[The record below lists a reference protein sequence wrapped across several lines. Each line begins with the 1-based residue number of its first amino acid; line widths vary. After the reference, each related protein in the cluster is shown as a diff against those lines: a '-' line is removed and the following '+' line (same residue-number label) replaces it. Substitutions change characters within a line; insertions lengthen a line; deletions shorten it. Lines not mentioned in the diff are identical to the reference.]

1 MRWPVYI
8 IAVFVALVFDTA
20 LSEAL
25 SIDSQGWN
33 IRPSAL
39 PAVAVFVA
47 LSAPRLTTLWAC
59 LLLGLLVDL
68 NHPVSFEG
76 GTDSVHLVGPFALG
90 YVFSGYFICQLRASV
105 FRRRILTIAVLTVAF
120 AFMAAVVAVSCGVI
134 RSWLP
139 LGLVGSRVLWPSI
152 PAGSE
157 LVRQFFCALY
167 SGLLAWPLGWLLGRS
182 ASLWGFHSGARTRS
196 WR

>member
-1 MRWPVYI
+1 VYI

-25 SIDSQGWN
+25 SIDSGGWD
-33 IRPSAL
+33 IRPTAM

-47 LSAPRLTTLWAC
+47 LSAPRLTALWAC
-59 LLLGLLVDL
+59 MVLGLLVDL
-68 NHPVSFEG
+68 NNSISLEG
-76 GTDSVHLVGPFALG
+76 GTDNIHLVGPFALG

-105 FRRRILTIAVLTVAF
+105 FRRRALTIAVLTVAF

-139 LGLVGSRVLWPSI
+139 LGMVGARVLWPSM
-152 PAGSE
+152 PAGGE
-157 LVRQFFCALY
+157 MLRQFFSALY

-182 ASLWGFHSGARTRS
+182 ASLWGFQSPARTRS